1 MSSYQQPK
9 GRGGGGRDF
18 NRSQNR
24 GGGGGQQFGGQSRG
38 GGAPRGG
45 GGGQRG
51 NFQGSRG
58 GFHGSRGGGG
68 GGRGGFGGA
77 PQYNDPTPMKEIE
90 SELAVDEAKRSWVGK
105 NGKTCQLLVN
115 FFNLK
120 VNNNLPIF
128 RYNVDVFDIPI
139 QREEAAGSSQTEHK
153 EKKPEPTKSRE
164 TRQHALWTFLREK
177 FPDFYK
183 KPGFAYDDRDIL
195 YSVYDLMPNGED
207 ADPRRDISFT
217 YHVTI
222 RAKQQWQLDIQSLNI
237 ILTSLCRQPFGILA
251 DRVQCEIDRRFLI
264 GGRRYEAFPIKECL
278 LMLRGLKSA
287 IKKGPGNQFLANYDV
302 HHSAFL
308 KPKCGLLEFYAMS
321 KGISMPSLSQGDL
334 QAMQNMSMN
343 DDQKRELNTLLH
355 GMRLR
360 TTYGE
365 ARSHRYTKIADSTA
379 ATTVIDGKNLTV
391 AEYFKKK
398 LGKTLDFPNLPL
410 VWCGNEAKKILIP
423 MELLTVDA
431 SFQRIKMKLPDE
443 LQALTNSFTTTEPKR
458 RFNHVLNLM
467 DECRVHRD
475 ETAAAF
481 GIEIG
486 KKMLEIGG
494 RILGIPQAM
503 QRLQVASGFP
513 VVDGG
518 RLAVVNVN
526 GAVRDERELR
536 EKAGQLANFCQ
547 SKGLRFT
554 GNTEFVE
561 LNARD
566 RRRMHQQLDGLKDRL
581 SSKSLVLFVVHN
593 SDKCTYDD
601 VKTYCDLELGL
612 RTQFM
617 RQRTFCKIPQPTLLS
632 NMWRKM
638 NNKVGGRNAY
648 VPAHLWPKFTNPKE
662 PTMFVGIDV
671 THPGAG
677 EAAATS
683 VAALVGNLDLE
694 AATYGATVRILPP
707 RCEKVEVV
715 GEMLVQR
722 LKAFEKKNGMLPK
735 HIVVFRDGVSES
747 QFDMVLDFELASMKR
762 WTDKK
767 PNYKPT
773 FTVVIVQK
781 RHATRFYAPKGG
793 DPKGNVLPGT
803 VVDRYITNEEQKEYY
818 LCAHKGLLGTSRPI
832 HCVVLE
838 DQWNLTADEVQHCTN
853 VLCNLVGRA
862 SGPVSLPA
870 PVQYAHLVCFR
881 ARSYMNSYRRNRQ
894 PLPNPLKAKETEK
907 FDAHEDLRSFMYFS

>member
-164 TRQHALWTFLREK
+164 TRQHALWTFLAKK
-177 FPDFYK
+177 FPELSK

-195 YSVYDLMPNGED
+195 YSVYDLLPNDED

-264 GGRRYEAFPIKECL
+264 GGPRYEAFPIKECL

-287 IKKGPGNQFLANYDV
+287 IKKGPGGQFLANYDV

-308 KPKCGLLEFYAMS
+308 KPSCGILEFYAMS
-321 KGISMPSLSQGDL
+321 KGISMSSLSQVDL

-365 ARSHRYTKIADSTA
+365 TRSHRYTKIADSTA
-379 ATTVIDGKNLTV
+379 ATTVIAGKNQTV

-398 LGKTLDFPNLPL
+398 LGKTLRFPNLPL
-410 VWCGNEAKKILIP
+410 VCCGNEAKKILIP

-481 GIEIG
+481 GVEVG

-494 RILGIPQAM
+494 RILGIPPAM
-503 QRLQVASGFP
+503 QRLQTAKDFP
-513 VVDGG
+513 PVDGG

-536 EKAGQLANFCQ
+536 EKAGQLVNFCQ

-566 RRRMHQQLDGLKDRL
+566 RRMHQELDQLKSRL
-581 SSKSLVLFVVHN
+581 TSKSLVLFVVHN

-601 VKTYCDLELGL
+601 VKTYCDLTLGL
-612 RTQFM
+612 RTQFIL
-617 RQRTFCKIPQPTLLS
+617 QRTFFKIPQPTLLS

-648 VPAHLWPKFTNPKE
+648 VPANLWPKFTNPRE

-677 EAAATS
+677 EATAAS
-683 VAALVGNLDLE
+683 VAALVGNLDIE
-694 AATYGATVRILPP
+694 AATYGATV
-707 RCEKVEVV
+707 
-715 GEMLVQR
+715 
-722 LKAFEKKNGMLPK
+722 
-735 HIVVFRDGVSES
+735 
-747 QFDMVLDFELASMKR
+747 LDYELASMKR

-767 PNYKPT
+767 PNYNPT

-818 LCAHKGLLGTSRPI
+818 LCPHKGLLGTSRPI

-907 FDAHEDLRSFMYFS
+907 FDAHEDLRPFMYFS